1 MMRSDADF
9 MKEAYAEAQKGLE
22 EGGLPIGAVLVR
34 GGEIIGRGHN
44 QRVQKADPILHG
56 EMACMQNA
64 GRQASY
70 RDTVMYTTLSPSAF
84 SRYLKPSSPDFSN
97 SVLTSYMRSS

>member
-22 EGGLPIGAVLVR
+22 EGALPIGAVLVR

-44 QRVQKADPILHG
+44 QRVQKADPQILG
-56 EMACMQNA
+56 GM
-64 GRQASY
+64 
-70 RDTVMYTTLSPSAF
+70 
-84 SRYLKPSSPDFSN
+84 SN
-97 SVLTSYMRSS
+97 N